1 MRGDKNVSVLKVTGI
16 NCQLT
21 GNYTCV
27 TENQFG
33 SVQRQLTL
41 SILGKQKRIKK
52 GRLFATGLVF
62 NSFFEGGQLAQL
74 ISDYKEEMLF
84 QLFVVKMCGETLT
97 Y

>member
-27 TENQFG
+27 TANQFG

-41 SILGKQKRIKK
+41 SILGKYKK
-52 GRLFATGLVF
+52 
-62 NSFFEGGQLAQL
+62 N
-74 ISDYKEEMLF
+74 
-84 QLFVVKMCGETLT
+84 
-97 Y
+97 